1 MNKNILTLAMGLAF
15 ATGALAAGETPDFK
29 GQKDKESY
37 IIGYEYG
44 TTLLSDG
51 LRVNPEPFLA
61 GLKQAQQGQP
71 SALSPEEAKAAHRG
85 LQVQVMAQRH
95 REYLQQAEKD
105 LEAGQAF
112 LAENAK
118 KDGVKT
124 LPSGLQYKVLVAG
137 SGPSPKETDLAT
149 MNYRGTL
156 VDGTEFASS
165 YARGRQE
172 TVDVNALI
180 PGWRE
185 ALPMM
190 QVGSKWQVFVP
201 TDLAYGQD
209 GFGRIPPNSAL
220 IFEIELLAIG
230 MPEAS
235 PEGDQAPTPVP
246 AAATTGG

>member
-1 MNKNILTLAMGLAF
+1 MNKDILTLAMGLAF

-37 IIGYEYG
+37 LIGYQYG

-85 LQVQVMAQRH
+85 LQVQMMAQRH

-118 KDGVKT
+118 K
-124 LPSGLQYKVLVAG
+124 
-137 SGPSPKETDLAT
+137 
-149 MNYRGTL
+149 
-156 VDGTEFASS
+156 
-165 YARGRQE
+165 
-172 TVDVNALI
+172 
-180 PGWRE
+180 
-185 ALPMM
+185 
-190 QVGSKWQVFVP
+190 
-201 TDLAYGQD
+201 
-209 GFGRIPPNSAL
+209 
-220 IFEIELLAIG
+220 
-230 MPEAS
+230 
-235 PEGDQAPTPVP
+235 
-246 AAATTGG
+246 